1 MHIRG
6 EEREGQGPG
15 FLFFIFKLFNLRVE
29 DGTTSVWQAEGRM
42 LITACLLPVL
52 APEKNKTRIDLTQF
66 FHFINESH
74 IIYSWSQGQCQRH
87 THTPPQK
94 KSLTPDFLQFIF
106 YSPSSQRQTD

>member
-52 APEKNKTRIDLTQF
+52 APEKNKTRICQLLKGEKHTQKMQ
-66 FHFINESH
+66 HC
-74 IIYSWSQGQCQRH
+74 YVAW
-87 THTPPQK
+87 
-94 KSLTPDFLQFIF
+94 
-106 YSPSSQRQTD
+106 